1 MILYSF
7 IIPSFN
13 EAQNLSRLCAKLT
26 KILKKNKKLEIII
39 VNNGSTDQ
47 TIEILNKQTIN
58 KFKNFK
64 VLNLKKNIGYGH
76 GILSGLKIAKGEI
89 LTWFHADLQADPHE
103 IFRALINNQKK
114 ILSNQFILKG
124 KRINRSYFD
133 NFFTFLMS
141 ELVNFLFKTSI
152 SDINAQPKMFNKKI
166 IKKFK
171 NPPND
176 FSLDLYFLLIAYF
189 NNYKTIEY
197 PMYWGKR
204 YSGKAKG
211 GDSLIGKIKLTI
223 RTIKFI
229 INLKN
234 KWKL

>member
-13 EAQNLSRLCAKLT
+13 EAQNLPKLCDKLI
-26 KILKKNKKLEIII
+26 KIIKKNKKLEIII

-47 TIEILNKQTIN
+47 TIEILNKQKIN

-64 VLNLKKNIGYGH
+64 ILNLKKNIGYGH

-89 LTWFHADLQADPHE
+89 IAWFHADLQADPNE
-103 IFRALINNQKK
+103 ISRALIKNQKK
-114 ILSNQFILKG
+114 ILNNKFILKG
-124 KRINRSYFD
+124 KRTNRSFFD
-133 NFFTFLMS
+133 NFFTFFMS
-141 ELVNFLFKTSI
+141 AFVNFIFKTSI
-152 SDINAQPKMFNKKI
+152 SDINAKPKMFSKKI
-166 IKKFK
+166 LKKFK

-189 NNYKTIEY
+189 NNYKTIEH
-197 PMYWGKR
+197 PIYWDKR
-204 YSGKAKG
+204 YSGEAKG
-211 GDSLIGKIKLTI
+211 GDSLIGKVKLTI
-223 RTIKFI
+223 RSIKFI

-234 KWKL
+234 KWK

>member
-13 EAQNLSRLCAKLT
+13 EAQNLPKLCNKLI
-26 KILKKNKKLEIII
+26 KILRKNNKLEIVI

-47 TIEILNKQTIN
+47 TTNILKKQKIN

-64 VLNLKKNIGYGH
+64 ILNLKKNIGYGH

-89 LTWFHADLQADPHE
+89 LTWFHADLQADPSE
-103 IFRALINNQKK
+103 IFRALIKNQKK
-114 ILSNQFILKG
+114 ILNNQFIVKG
-124 KRINRSYFD
+124 KRTNRSFFD
-133 NFFTFLMS
+133 NFFTFFMS
-141 ELVNFLFKTSI
+141 SFVNFIFKTSI

-189 NNYKTIEY
+189 NNYKIIEF
-197 PMYWGKR
+197 PIFWGER
-204 YSGKAKG
+204 YSGIAKG
-211 GDSLIGKIKLTI
+211 GGSIVGKIKLTVRSLIYI
-223 RTIKFI
+223 RK
-229 INLKN
+229 LKK
-234 KWKL
+234 KWK